1 LATAGKC
8 LLFTSAF
15 AQEEALRNIQKK
27 APDQLPDLTRLM
39 QQVTILPEPH
49 PKWIVWAAGL
59 PLARK
64 DAPILA
70 AAIKGKVG
78 IFVTGDCRDFGH
90 LFGQVLEGVNI
101 STPGEALGA
110 IGR

>member
-15 AQEEALRNIQKK
+15 AQEEALEKYSEK
-27 APDQLPDLTRLM
+27 GAGSTPGPDQAHAAVYHSSGTASKVDRLGSG
-39 QQVTILPEPH
+39 VAHWP
-49 PKWIVWAAGL
+49 G
-59 PLARK
+59 R

-78 IFVTGDCRDFGH
+78 IFVTGDCRDIGTCSR
-90 LFGQVLEGVNI
+90 QVLEGVNI
-101 STPGEALGA
+101 STPG
-110 IGR
+110 